1 MECCFWSRSALECAG
16 VEGDTPVGV
25 WRAGFRYNKSN
36 WPWQWPV
43 KTGESSIQG

>member
-25 WRAGFRYNKSN
+25 WRQDSAITK
-36 WPWQWPV
+36 V
-43 KTGESSIQG
+43 TGLGSGQ